1 MKPRSAR
8 GLAVGGVA
16 LLTVVLIAAC
26 GGGGSSNP
34 SSTTSS
40 NSAAAKAPA
49 AAGGLAARF
58 AKEATCLKKYG
69 VTLPSLGGRRFGATG
84 GAGFAGGRFGATG
97 GAGFA
102 GGRFGATGR
111 FGGPGGFRGATGGRG
126 VFGGAGG
133 AGRGVGG
140 FLGGNSKFAQA
151 AKKCGLTGGAGF
163 AGGRFGATGARGA
176 PTPLSAADR
185 AEVTKFI
192 SCMSTNGVKLPAPNL
207 TGRGSVFNVANVNTH
222 STAFTTAEAK
232 CRSIITFVPTAGGAP
247 PPG

>member
-16 LLTVVLIAAC
+16 LLTAVLIAAC
-26 GGGGSSNP
+26 GGGGSSKP

-49 AAGGLAARF
+49 AGGSAAGGLAARF

-69 VTLPSLGGRRFGATG
+69 VTLPSLGGR
-84 GAGFAGGRFGATG
+84 RFGATG

-207 TGRGSVFNVANVNTH
+207 TGRGSVFSVANVNTH